1 MPKRKR
7 DVDTD
12 SPPPSQSTTFR
23 GLSRLTNTVNQGT
36 TSLKKALIL
45 ARGFERQKLG
55 RRQKAANNEPQTL
68 LKLREEV
75 IVLKGLDLAVV
86 AERQLLKRLAK
97 VKRVRESEAWV
108 AGYAGRG
115 LEGVKGDA
123 EARVV
128 ARLMGS
134 APVRE
139 CTDGIVE
146 RVMDVLGLE
155 KVVVGREKGVKLGN
169 LKGKDGKAGQAQLTD
184 LTRGEDDEWSGS
196 ESDAEDE
203 MDRDDGINRGEDM
216 MAQNLAQHEP
226 NGSDVDMDDSSDFS
240 GFSARIA
247 SSSANSAASDSDS
260 DASNE
265 ENLIRKRKTELKH
278 TPNFSI
284 QSQAPLSLSPSP
296 EPETKTKPK
305 PPSST
310 TTAFLPSLMM
320 GGYYSGSSSG
330 GSDIEDT
337 TNNKQRKNRRGQRA
351 RQKIAEMK
359 FGAAAKHVAKQ
370 KNGGQRNAGWD
381 PKRGATVDRNG
392 NGNGKFNAKGR
403 LRIARGAEGGKVAA
417 AGATGANGD
426 ILGSRKRDGVNAGD
440 GPMHPS
446 WEAARKRKEQG
457 SRISIDTK
465 GGGVGRKIT
474 FD

>member
-7 DVDTD
+7 DVDSD
-12 SPPPSQSTTFR
+12 SPPPSQSTASR
-23 GLSRLTNTVNQGT
+23 GLSRLTNTINQGT

-55 RRQKAANNEPQTL
+55 RRQKAATNEPQTL

-75 IVLKGLDLAVV
+75 IVLKGLDLGVV

-97 VKRVRESEAWV
+97 VKRVRENEAWV
-108 AGYAGRG
+108 AGYAAGRG
-115 LEGVKGDA
+115 VEGVKGDA

-134 APVRE
+134 GPVRE

-155 KVVVGREKGVKLGN
+155 KVVVGKVKGVKLGN
-169 LKGKDGKAGQAQLTD
+169 LKGKDAKLGPVKLAE
-184 LTRGEDDEWSGS
+184 LTRGENDEWSGS
-196 ESDAEDE
+196 ESEAEDE
-203 MDRDDGINRGEDM
+203 MNLDNESDHEEGM
-216 MAQNLAQHEP
+216 MAQSLAQHEP
-226 NGSDVDMDDSSDFS
+226 NESDVDMDDSSDFS

-247 SSSANSAASDSDS
+247 SSSANSASSDFDS
-260 DASNE
+260 DASDE
-265 ENLIRKRKTELKH
+265 ENLIRTRKPELKH
-278 TPNFSI
+278 TTNFSI
-284 QSQAPLSLSPSP
+284 QSQAPLSLSLSS
-296 EPETKTKPK
+296 EPKTKTKPK

-330 GSDIEDT
+330 SDIEDT
-337 TNNKQRKNRRGQRA
+337 TSNKQRKNRRGQRA

-370 KNGGQRNAGWD
+370 KGGQRNAGWD
-381 PKRGATVDRNG
+381 PKRGGTDG

-403 LRIARGAEGGKVAA
+403 LRIARGLEGGRVPPA
-417 AGATGANGD
+417 AGSSKGAMTGANGD
-426 ILGSRKRDGVNAGD
+426 VLGSRKREGVKE

-465 GGGVGRKIT
+465 GGGIGKKIT